1 MSTKKVAAKYRKI
14 HVPMKHSSVKTL
26 DVMGVHQDGKQCVVG
41 RMVIQSPSDI
51 VVYLLVQDMDKLSR
65 KALHRAAMKR
75 AKRGHE
81 SPSVKLLRYGVG
93 T

>member
-26 DVMGVHQDGKQCVVG
+26 DVMGVHQDGVVG